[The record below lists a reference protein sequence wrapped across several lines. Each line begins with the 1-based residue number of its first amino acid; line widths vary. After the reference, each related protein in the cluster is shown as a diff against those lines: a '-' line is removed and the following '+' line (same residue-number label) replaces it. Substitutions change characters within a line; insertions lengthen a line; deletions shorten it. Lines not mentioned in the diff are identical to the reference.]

1 VLFIGSAAATTA
13 LIYTYAIKSRA
24 TDTSHQGKLAT
35 TLHVQ
40 SHSDS
45 VMKVV
50 LFSISTMSEPE
61 GIVRVEGISSV
72 CYGCVLVCSVFT
84 VSIHLNHSRYCHEI
98 FLV

>member
-1 VLFIGSAAATTA
+1 LFIGSAAATTA

-40 SHSDS
+40 SHNDS

-50 LFSISTMSEPE
+50 CFQ
-61 GIVRVEGISSV
+61 
-72 CYGCVLVCSVFT
+72 
-84 VSIHLNHSRYCHEI
+84 
-98 FLV
+98 